1 MSISF
6 EGIGQWCATFA
17 CENVRE
23 GMVVK
28 MKGNGKV
35 GKSGEGDFIFGV
47 VTAVA
52 HDGKACS
59 VQLGGFVTLPYTGVD
74 DPTLGLS
81 NLTADGNGGVMHG
94 YGTGQDFVAVCVD
107 KVAKTVTIKL

>member
-17 CENVRE
+17 GEDVSE
-23 GMVVK
+23 GVVVK
-28 MKGNGKV
+28 MEENGKV
-35 GKSGEGDFIFGV
+35 CKSSEGDVFFGV

-59 VQLGGFVTLPYTGVD
+59 VQLGGFVTLPYSGSDPAVGMTALVGDGAEGVKIGGEKEY
-74 DPTLGLS
+74 LVV
-81 NLTADGNGGVMHG
+81 NVDG
-94 YGTGQDFVAVCVD
+94 T
-107 KVAKTVTIKL
+107 AKTVIIKL

>member
-17 CENVRE
+17 CEDVSE
-23 GMVVK
+23 GVVVK
-28 MKGNGKV
+28 MEDNGKV
-35 GKSGEGDFIFGV
+35 CKSSEGDVFFGV

-59 VQLGGFVTLPYTGVD
+59 VQLGGFVTLPYTGAD

-94 YGTGQDFVAVCVD
+94 YGTGQDFIAVFID
-107 KVAKTVTIKL
+107 KVAKTITIKL